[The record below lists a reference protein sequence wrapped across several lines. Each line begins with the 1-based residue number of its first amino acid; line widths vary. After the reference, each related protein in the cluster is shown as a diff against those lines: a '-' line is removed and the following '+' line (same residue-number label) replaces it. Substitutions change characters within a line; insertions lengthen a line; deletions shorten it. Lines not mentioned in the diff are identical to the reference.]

1 MRHRPF
7 RSCMAVL
14 LVLTVHAALLAAAS
28 RPNLIAIVTDDQGRW
43 ALGAYGN
50 KEIHTPNLDRIGRE
64 GAVFTHAFTNT
75 PVCSPS
81 RATYM
86 SGLYPSEVRIT
97 DYIHPA
103 EAKAGVGLSA
113 RTWPAVLQKNGYR
126 TGLVGKWHLGEH
138 PQFHPTKLGFDHFMG

>member
-1 MRHRPF
+1 MNPSIRPARVF
-7 RSCMAVL
+7 I
-14 LVLTVHAALLAAAS
+14 AAFLFLAAVRLVAAT

-64 GAVFTHAFTNT
+64 GAVFTRAFTNT

-86 SGLYPSEVRIT
+86 SGLYPTEVKIT
-97 DYIHPA
+97 DWI
-103 EAKAGVGLSA
+103 
-113 RTWPAVLQKNGYR
+113 
-126 TGLVGKWHLGEH
+126 
-138 PQFHPTKLGFDHFMG
+138 